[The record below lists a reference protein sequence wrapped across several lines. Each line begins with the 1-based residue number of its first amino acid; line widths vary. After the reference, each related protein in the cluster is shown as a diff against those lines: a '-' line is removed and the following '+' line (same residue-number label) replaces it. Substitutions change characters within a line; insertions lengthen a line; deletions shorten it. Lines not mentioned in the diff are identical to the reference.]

1 MNQETIDIDINKDI
15 FEQLNQLKKQF
26 GELNG
31 KVSAIESTSK
41 KSFSSISNHLK
52 SISFVSFTQ
61 GLQNLN
67 QGLSDISKPALD
79 FSSSMADMSAITG
92 LTGKDLDVLGEKA
105 RANAKE
111 FGGSAAQSVETY
123 KLLLSQLTPEL
134 AKQPKVLDA
143 MARNVSL
150 LSKTMGGDTLAA
162 TEVLTTAMNQYGI
175 SMDNPV
181 QAQKEMSNMM
191 NIMSAAAKEG
201 SAELPNIK
209 QALEN
214 VGGQAKLSGL
224 SFAELNSAIQ
234 QLDKSGKKG
243 AEGGTALRT
252 ILTTLGKG
260 RFLPKETAKELAEAG
275 VNLSALSDKNVSF
288 TQKMRMLQPVLA
300 KDSELISTLFGEY
313 GQAASALI
321 QTAGAQDK
329 MTRAITGTN
338 TTQEQAAK
346 VQETTAEKLRKLQT
360 AIDDAKITMFE
371 ATNGTIAYLEPISQL
386 GVTVSAFA
394 PLVSGSIKTFSK
406 LKDVISNSVTPTK
419 QLSSVTNQAGEALAK
434 TSTVTSKASSLMRG
448 FGSVLTGIGWGAIA
462 AGIGLVVARIWD
474 VASGANA
481 AREKMEEFQRGVNKG
496 TAKAEKLK
504 SEFQS
509 ETEAKISKINNQELS
524 GEISPQKRLEL
535 EIQIR
540 KEALAKQ
547 KDEIYYQSLL
557 RKERQKSLNEA
568 KAKQKSANSNL
579 DGWLLENEAELFG
592 IKNNA
597 SKVAMRRGA
606 LAETDVVLKGLSES
620 VKEGS
625 QELERLNA
633 EKKGA
638 SKNRTLINTGS
649 NTTPEFSSSNSGI
662 KKIDVRIQNLVKEV
676 HVHTTNLK
684 EGLGQIKQQVTE
696 ALVSSVRNFEIAQ

>member
-61 GLQNLN
+61 GIQNLN

-150 LSKTMGGDTLAA
+150 LSKTMRGDTLAA

-394 PLVSGSIKTFSK
+394 PLVSGSIKQISK
-406 LKDVISNSVTPTK
+406 WKDALSNSVSPTK
-419 QLSSVTNQAGEALAK
+419 QLSSVTNQAGEAITK
-434 TSTVTSKASSLMRG
+434 TSTATSKASSLMRG

-504 SEFQS
+504 SQFQS

-547 KDEIYYQSLL
+547 KDEIYFQSLL
-557 RKERQKSLNEA
+557 RKERQKSLNDA
-568 KAKQKSANSNL
+568 KSNQKVSTSNL

-620 VKEGS
+620 VKAS
-625 QELERLNA
+625 AQELERLNA
-633 EKKGA
+633 EKQGN
-638 SKNRTLINTGS
+638 STNRSLINPS
-649 NTTPEFSSSNSGI
+649 STPEFSSSNSGI

>member
-67 QGLSDISKPALD
+67 QGLSDISKPGMD

-92 LTGKDLDVLGEKA
+92 LTGKQLDTLGEKA
-105 RANAKE
+105 KANAKE

-143 MARNVSL
+143 MARNVSI
-150 LSKTMGGDTLAA
+150 LSKTMGGNTLAA

-175 SMDNPV
+175 SMDNPI
-181 QAQKEMSNMM
+181 QAQKEMNNMM
-191 NIMSAAAKEG
+191 NIMAAAAKEG
-201 SAELPNIK
+201 SSELPTIK

-321 QTAGAQDK
+321 QTADAQDK

-338 TTQEQAAK
+338 TAQQQADI
-346 VQETTAEKLRKLQT
+346 VMESSAEKLKRMQ
-360 AIDDAKITMFE
+360 ASIDNAKISMFE

-386 GVTVSAFA
+386 AITVSSFA
-394 PLVSGSIKTFSK
+394 PLVSGSVKQISK
-406 LKDVISNSVTPTK
+406 WKDALSNSVTPTK
-419 QLSSVTNQAGEALAK
+419 QLSTVTNQAGEAIAK

-462 AGIGLVVARIWD
+462 AGIGLVAARIYE
-474 VASGANA
+474 VASGTQDAQDKLA
-481 AREKMEEFQRGVNKG
+481 AFQKG
-496 TAKAEKLK
+496 TAKGQKQVEK
-504 SEFQS
+504 E
-509 ETEAKISKINNQELS
+509 ISPYTKGLNQALEKNQNSYTS
-524 GEISPQKRLEL
+524 GEITLSKKLE
-535 EIQIR
+535 EDQ
-540 KEALAKQ
+540 A
-547 KDEIYYQSLL
+547 IYKQSLQAL
-557 RKERQKSLNEA
+557 NDFKRAYAEKRKSINDELQVQKEMQKWVEENYSLGQFGR
-568 KAKQKSANSNL
+568 KLVGSGS
-579 DGWLLENEAELFG
+579 EAEKTNKLVSELASVDTKLKYLSTT
-592 IKNNA
+592 IEEKN
-597 SKVAMRRGA
+597 
-606 LAETDVVLKGLSES
+606 T
-620 VKEGS
+620 
-625 QELERLNA
+625 ELNRVNA
-633 EKKGA
+633 EKKSGY
-638 SKNRTLINTGS
+638 KNTSLIGTGS
-649 NTTPEFSSSNSGI
+649 TPEFSSSNSGI